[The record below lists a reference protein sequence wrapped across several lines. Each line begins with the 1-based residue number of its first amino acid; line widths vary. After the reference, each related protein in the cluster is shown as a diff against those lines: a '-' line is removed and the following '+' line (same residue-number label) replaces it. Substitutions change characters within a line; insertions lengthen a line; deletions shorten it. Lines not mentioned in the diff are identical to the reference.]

1 VALLIAFSGIDGSGK
16 TTLARRLVDWLR
28 ETGRA
33 AELVRTISGDSDF
46 FRALAVLIERHP
58 RIDKNAAALLFV
70 FERAKNALATV
81 APLLERG
88 VTVVCDRYFLCEQAY
103 AAGHRV
109 RFGGG
114 IGRELMA
121 LAPPADLTFVVDVP
135 VAVAME
141 RIARRGRT
149 WTFQENAAT
158 LTRARRAF
166 LRLARG
172 RASGDHGGNAG
183 GDVVVIDGTA
193 PLQAAWEAVRQAA
206 ERRLALGGGRT

>member
-1 VALLIAFSGIDGSGK
+1 
-16 TTLARRLVDWLR
+16 
-28 ETGRA
+28 
-33 AELVRTISGDSDF
+33 
-46 FRALAVLIERHP
+46 
-58 RIDKNAAALLFV
+58 
-70 FERAKNALATV
+70 
-81 APLLERG
+81 
-88 VTVVCDRYFLCEQAY
+88 
-103 AAGHRV
+103 
-109 RFGGG
+109 
-114 IGRELMA
+114 
-121 LAPPADLTFVVDVP
+121 

-172 RASGDHGGNAG
+172 RASGDHGG
-183 GDVVVIDGTA
+183 DVVVIDGTA